1 VRIPHLGVVDSEEVA
16 LTVDLEMIYGVEI
29 ALSFP

>member
-1 VRIPHLGVVDSEEVA
+1 VRIPHPRVVDPEVA

-29 ALSFP
+29 APSFP

>member
-1 VRIPHLGVVDSEEVA
+1 VRIPHLGVVDSEVA